1 MEKYEVIKVVERD
14 VVCSGDQSPDDHPT
28 VYYTIGY
35 DEEFVICGYCN
46 RKFIY
51 NDIKKSSTVNEKL
64 K

>member
-1 MEKYEVIKVVERD
+1 MNKYEVIKVIERD
-14 VVCSGDQSPDDHPT
+14 VICSGDQPPDDHPT